1 MITIKDIARLSGYSI
16 GTVSRVINHHP
27 DVSTAAREKI
37 EQVIA
42 DNNYQPNTNAKMLK
56 QAVSS
61 NISVLVKGTS
71 NTFLESILEDIQHL
85 LRESDHGIDVMFLEE
100 TANEVETA
108 IQVCN
113 IRKPVGIIFL
123 GGNLNY
129 FRESFGGIDVPCVL
143 VADTAAELGYAN
155 LSSFTTNDILG
166 SREAVQY
173 LCRKGHTQIGIVGGS
188 SDNERGFVGT
198 RRIEG
203 AVSVLK
209 ENGLAFDLEK
219 QYEPSLFSIED
230 GYRAMKDLIRK
241 SPEIT
246 AVFAISDEVAI
257 GAIRA
262 IHDLGLRVP
271 DDISVIGYD
280 GIEYAKFSVP
290 RIATIRQNTVLL
302 AQKSVDD
309 LLLRINYPRTA
320 VHEELPFDVI
330 NGESVA
336 EPRK

>member
-16 GTVSRVINHHP
+16 GTVSRVINHHH

-42 DNNYQPNTNAKMLK
+42 ENNFQPNTNAKMLK

-71 NTFLESILEDIQHL
+71 NLFLETILEEIQHL
-85 LRESDHGIDVMFLEE
+85 LKESDHGIDVMFLDE

-113 IRKPVGIIFL
+113 THRPLGIIFL

-129 FRESFGGIDVPCVL
+129 FRESFGGIDIPCVL
-143 VADTAAELGYAN
+143 IADTASQLGYEN
-155 LSSFTTNDILG
+155 LSSFATNDIDG
-166 SREAVQY
+166 SREAVRY
-173 LCRKGHTQIGIVGGS
+173 LCRQGHTRIGIVGGS
-188 SDNERGFVGT
+188 SDNERGYIGS
-198 RRIEG
+198 RRIQG

-209 ENGLAFDLEK
+209 ENNLVFDLEK
-219 QYEPSLFSIED
+219 QYEPSLFSVQD
-230 GYRAMKDLIRK
+230 GYRAMTNLIRK

-246 AVFAISDEVAI
+246 GVFAISDMVAI

-262 IHDLGLRVP
+262 VHDLGLRVP
-271 DDISVIGYD
+271 EDISIIGYD
-280 GIEYAKFSVP
+280 GIEYTKYYVP
-290 RIATIRQNTVLL
+290 RITTIEQNTMQL

-320 VHEELPFDVI
+320 VHEELPFSVI
-330 NGESVA
+330 YGENVA